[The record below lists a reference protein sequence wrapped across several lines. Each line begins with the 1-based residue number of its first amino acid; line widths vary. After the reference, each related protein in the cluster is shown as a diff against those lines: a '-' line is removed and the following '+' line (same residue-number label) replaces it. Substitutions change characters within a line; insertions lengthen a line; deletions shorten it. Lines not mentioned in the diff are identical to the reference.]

1 MLHLM
6 HKKCFYQSM
15 LPNLKCHQHRIWGKI
30 KSLSEGITN
39 LDRVIYVFP
48 SIWLS
53 SVTLLRLT
61 TVTCSPIYSH
71 FLLLQC

>member
-1 MLHLM
+1 MFLSKHATKPEMPPAQDLGE
-6 HKKCFYQSM
+6 KK
-15 LPNLKCHQHRIWGKI
+15 

-39 LDRVIYVFP
+39 LYHVIYVFP

-53 SVTLLRLT
+53 SVNLLRLT

-71 FLLLQC
+71 FLLL